1 MMPKRLLSSRWLPVL
16 GLLSLAVLLIACTP
30 DHPQSTFEAAGPVA
44 KNQLNLFWIL
54 FWASLGIFIVVVGAL
69 LFTIF
74 RFREKPG
81 TKLPVQTHGNRKL
94 EIAWTIAPS
103 LLLIALAVMTVQTLF
118 ELESPSESNPVQV
131 EVIAHQWWFEFVYP
145 EYGVTTANEVHVPV
159 GRDVAFKVDSV
170 DVIHSFWVPKLSGKM
185 DIIPNVTNNTWFH
198 ASEPG
203 LYYGQCAE
211 FCGIAHAFMKF
222 RVIAQPEEEWMQWL
236 GSQQAPARFP
246 TEGLAAEGSLVFNT
260 KGCITCHTVAGSDS
274 PAMRDSRTA
283 SFLDGQNLIHAP
295 NLAHFGSRGSFAG
308 SLLENT
314 DENLAAWLRDPEE
327 VKPGN
332 RMARLADAFNDPD
345 MALTESDIEA
355 LVAYLQSL
363 E

>member
-1 MMPKRLLSSRWLPVL
+1 MTPKRLLSRRWLPIL
-16 GLLSLAVLLIACTP
+16 GLLSLVVLFIACTP
-30 DHPQSTFEAAGPVA
+30 SHPQSTFEAAGPVA
-44 KNQLNLFWIL
+44 RSQLNLFWIL
-54 FWASLGIFIVVVGAL
+54 TWASVAIFIVVVGAL
-69 LFTIF
+69 LFTLV

-94 EIAWTIAPS
+94 EIAWTVAPS

-118 ELESPSESNPVQV
+118 ELDSPSQDDPLEV
-131 EVIAHQWWFEFVYP
+131 EVIAHQWWFEFYYP
-145 EYGVTTANEVHVPV
+145 EYNITTANEFNIPV
-159 GRDVAFKVDSV
+159 GRDVSFKVDSK

-185 DIIPNVTNNTWFH
+185 DIIPNVTNRTWFH

-222 RVIAQPEEEWMQWL
+222 RVIAQPNDEFL
-236 GSQQAPARFP
+236 GWVASQQAPPRFA

-260 KGCITCHTVAGSDS
+260 KGCITCHTVAGPDS
-274 PAMRDSRTA
+274 AAMRDSRTA
-283 SFLDGQNLIHAP
+283 SFLADQPLVHAP
-295 NLAHFGSRGSFAG
+295 NLTHFASRGSFAG
-308 SLLENT
+308 SMFENT
-314 DENLAAWLRDPEE
+314 DENLAAWLRDPETE
-327 VKPGN
+327 KPGN
-332 RMARLADAFNDPD
+332 RMARLADAFNKPEL
-345 MALTESDIEA
+345 ALSEDDITA

>member
-1 MMPKRLLSSRWLPVL
+1 MTPKRLLSRRWLPAL
-16 GLLSLAVLLIACTP
+16 GLLSLVVLLIACTP
-30 DHPQSTFEAAGPVA
+30 SHPQSTFEAAGPVA
-44 KNQLNLFWIL
+44 RNQLNLFWIL

-69 LFTIF
+69 LFTLV

-94 EIAWTIAPS
+94 EIAWTVAPA

-118 ELESPSESNPVQV
+118 ELESPSQDDPLLV
-131 EVIAHQWWFEFVYP
+131 EVIAHQWWFEFYYP
-145 EYGVTTANEVHVPV
+145 QYNITTANEFNIPV
-159 GRDVAFKVDSV
+159 GRDVSFKVDSQ
-170 DVIHSFWVPKLSGKM
+170 DVIHSFWVPKLAGKM
-185 DIIPNVTNNTWFH
+185 DIIPNVTNRTWFN

-222 RVIAQPEEEWMQWL
+222 RVIAQPEEEWNSWL
-236 GSQQAPARFP
+236 ASQVAPPTFA

-260 KGCITCHTVAGSDS
+260 KGCITCHTVSGPDAQ
-274 PAMRDSRTA
+274 AMRDSRTA
-283 SFLDGQNLIHAP
+283 SFLADQPLVHGP
-295 NLAHFGSRGSFAG
+295 NLTHFASRGSFAG
-308 SLLENT
+308 SMFETT
-314 DENLAAWLRDPEE
+314 DENLAAWLRDPEGE
-327 VKPGN
+327 KPGN
-332 RMARLADAFNDPD
+332 RMARLADAFNNPA
-345 MALTESDIEA
+345 MALTEDDITA

>member
-1 MMPKRLLSSRWLPVL
+1 MMPKRLLSSRWPLVL
-16 GLLSLAVLLIACTP
+16 GLLSLVTLLIACTP
-30 DHPQSTFEAAGPVA
+30 EHPQSTFEAAGPVA

-54 FWASLGIFIVVVGAL
+54 FWASLAIFIVVVGAL
-69 LFTIF
+69 LFTLF

-81 TKLPVQTHGNRKL
+81 TTLPVQTHGNRKL

-118 ELESPSESNPVQV
+118 ELDSPSQDDPLQV
-131 EVIAHQWWFEFVYP
+131 EVIAHQWWFEFYYP
-145 EYGVTTANEVHVPV
+145 KYNVTTANEVNVPV
-159 GRDVAFKVDSV
+159 GKDVAFKVDSV

-185 DIIPNVTNNTWFH
+185 DIIPNVTNNTWFN

-222 RVIAQPEEEWMQWL
+222 RVVAQEEDEFLRWVA
-236 GSQQAPARFP
+236 GQQAPARFA

-260 KGCITCHTVAGSDS
+260 KGCITCHTVAGPDTV
-274 PAMRDSRTA
+274 AMRDSRTA
-283 SFLDGQNLIHAP
+283 SFISGGNLVHAP
-295 NLAHFGSRGSFAG
+295 NLAHFASRGSFAG
-308 SLLENT
+308 SMFDNT
-314 DENLAAWLRDPEE
+314 DENLAAWLRDPEG

-345 MALTESDIEA
+345 MALSESDIEA

>member
-1 MMPKRLLSSRWLPVL
+1 MLLV
-16 GLLSLAVLLIACTP
+16 
-30 DHPQSTFEAAGPVA
+30 
-44 KNQLNLFWIL
+44 
-54 FWASLGIFIVVVGAL
+54 
-69 LFTIF
+69 
-74 RFREKPG
+74 
-81 TKLPVQTHGNRKL
+81 
-94 EIAWTIAPS
+94 
-103 LLLIALAVMTVQTLF
+103 ALAVMTVQTLF
-118 ELESPSESNPVQV
+118 ELESPSESDPVQV

-170 DVIHSFWVPKLSGKM
+170 DVIHSFWVPKLAGKM

-203 LYYGQCAE
+203 VYFGQCAE

-222 RVIAQPEEEWMQWL
+222 RVIAQPEDEWMQWL
-236 GSQQAPARFP
+236 GRQQAPAIFP

-260 KGCITCHTVAGSDS
+260 KGCITCHTVAGADA

-283 SFLDGQNLIHAP
+283 SFMDGQNLVHAP

-308 SLLENT
+308 SLLDNT
-314 DENLAAWLRDPEE
+314 DENLAEWLRDPEG

>member
-1 MMPKRLLSSRWLPVL
+1 MLPQRLLSRRWLIVL
-16 GLLSLAVLLIACTP
+16 GLLALVILLIACTP
-30 DHPQSTFEAAGPVA
+30 SHPQSTFDAAGPVA
-44 KNQLNLFWIL
+44 KSQLNLFWIL
-54 FWASLGIFIVVVGAL
+54 FWASLAIFIVVVGAL
-69 LFTIF
+69 LFTLF
-74 RFREKPG
+74 RFRERPG
-81 TKLPVQTHGNRKL
+81 TSLPVQTHGNRKL
-94 EIAWTIAPS
+94 EIAWTVAPS

-118 ELESPSESNPVQV
+118 ELESPSQDNPLQV

-145 EYGVTTANEVHVPV
+145 EFGVTTANEVNVPV
-159 GRDVAFKVDSV
+159 GRDVAFKVDSR

-222 RVIAQPEEEWMQWL
+222 RVVAHAEEDFLQWVA
-236 GSQQAPARFP
+236 GQQAPTRIA
-246 TEGLAAEGSLVFNT
+246 TEGLAAEGSLVFNS
-260 KGCITCHTVAGSDS
+260 KGCIVCHTVAGPDA

-283 SFLDGQNLIHAP
+283 SFLEGKALVHAP
-295 NLAHFGSRGSFAG
+295 NLAHFASRGSFAG
-308 SLLENT
+308 SMFENT
-314 DENLAAWLRDPEE
+314 DENLAAWLADPEG

-332 RMARLADAFNDPD
+332 RMARLADAFNNPD
-345 MALTESDIEA
+345 LALSDSDITA